1 MRCRSILYLTTRQV
15 PMASHARH
23 ARSSRPSSS
32 RGLVR
37 VGLTVSAGAAIVAG
51 GAGAANAAPMAPKA
65 GPRAELGVT
74 SIDAATAG
82 ADTALGASSEGAL
95 RSLEAL
101 KLNPLAGTGSDP
113 FANAVGTQVADF
125 EPVSTSSVTE
135 PLTNG
140 GALRDL
146 ALLDQ
151 AAGLL
156 PPLPI

>member
-1 MRCRSILYLTTRQV
+1 
-15 PMASHARH
+15 MASHARH
-23 ARSSRPSSS
+23 ARSSRSSHS

-51 GAGAANAAPMAPKA
+51 GAGAANAAPSA

-82 ADTALGASSEGAL
+82 ADTALGTSAEGAL

-125 EPVSTSSVTE
+125 EPVSTSTLTE

-140 GALRDL
+140 GALQDL
-146 ALLDQ
+146 GLLDQ
-151 AAGLL
+151 AAALL
-156 PPLPI
+156 PPL

>member
-1 MRCRSILYLTTRQV
+1 
-15 PMASHARH
+15 MASHARH
-23 ARSSRPSSS
+23 ARSSRSSHS

-51 GAGAANAAPMAPKA
+51 GAGAANAAPTA

-82 ADTALGASSEGAL
+82 MDTALGTSSEGAL

-125 EPVSTSSVTE
+125 QPMSTSALTE

-140 GALRDL
+140 GALQDL
-146 ALLDQ
+146 SLLDQ

-156 PPLPI
+156 PSI